1 MYNGIQK
8 DYDCMTLTLPDDKK
22 DFVKK
27 EVKAV
32 SEKLEVVGRFK
43 EKVDVIDDYVSQLNN
58 FDVTLKTIDK
68 WMKEAD
74 ANLDEIRNHSHKLT
88 PEDRAPAQWS
98 FKKMLQRRLKL
109 SIKQLPVRKTFCPK
123 ETKSPKMPKT
133 SKLK

>member
-32 SEKLEVVGRFK
+32 SDKLEVVGRFK
-43 EKVDVIDDYVSQLNN
+43 EKVDIIDDYVSQLNN
-58 FDVTLKTIDK
+58 FDVTLKAMDK

-74 ANLDEIRNHSHKLT
+74 ANLDQIKNHSHKMT
-88 PEDRAPAQWS
+88 PEDRVS
-98 FKKMLQRRLKL
+98 CTMELQEDG
-109 SIKQLPVRKTFCPK
+109 QL
-123 ETKSPKMPKT
+123 
-133 SKLK
+133 

>member
-1 MYNGIQK
+1 MFNSIQK

-32 SEKLEVVGRFK
+32 SDKLEVVGRFK
-43 EKVDVIDDYVSQLNN
+43 KKVDIIDDYVSQLNN
-58 FDVTLKTIDK
+58 FDVTLKAMDK

-88 PEDRAPAQWS
+88 PEDRVS
-98 FKKMLQRRLKL
+98 STMELQEDVAEKVE
-109 SIKQLPVRKTFCPK
+109 IINKAI
-123 ETKSPKMPKT
+123 
-133 SKLK
+133 